1 MARKTIVVWLVAL
14 AFAPFCPVEAQQP
27 NKIPRIG
34 WLGAARTSSPRIEA
48 FRQGLHELGYAEG
61 KNIFIEYRYAEGK
74 LDRLPALAAELMRLK
89 LDVIVTG
96 SPQAT

>member
-1 MARKTIVVWLVAL
+1 MARKTIIVVWLVAL

-27 NKIPRIG
+27 KKIPRIG

-61 KNIFIEYRYAEGK
+61 KNIAIEYRLQRERTIGYVSSPPSNQ
-74 LDRLPALAAELMRLK
+74 PARY
-89 LDVIVTG
+89 D
-96 SPQAT
+96 